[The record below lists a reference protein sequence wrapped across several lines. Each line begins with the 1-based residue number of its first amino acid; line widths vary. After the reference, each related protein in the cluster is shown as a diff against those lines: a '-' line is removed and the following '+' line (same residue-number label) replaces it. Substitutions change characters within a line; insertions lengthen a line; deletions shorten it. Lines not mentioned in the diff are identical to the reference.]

1 MVEWIR
7 EMDKESIW
15 YRVRLIDRE
24 RSKKMQELMQE
35 YDKTVYY
42 PAKLALQKECEESE
56 RGHHGGKYHD
66 NGLGWHWFY
75 CNSCGAR
82 YDIEQHSK
90 IEE

>member
-1 MVEWIR
+1 
-7 EMDKESIW
+7 MDKESIW